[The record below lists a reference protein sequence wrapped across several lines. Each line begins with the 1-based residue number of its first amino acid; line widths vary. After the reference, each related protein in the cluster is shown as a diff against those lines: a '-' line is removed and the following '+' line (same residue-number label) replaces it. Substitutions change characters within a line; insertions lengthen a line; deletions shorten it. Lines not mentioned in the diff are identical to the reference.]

1 MNLEAPLGI
10 ILELPTGNIS
20 DFSANYCGRAY
31 GNSQGIS
38 WKKKNVP
45 EVPSKHV
52 LKTLFFNH
60 PGIHLNIK
68 KFFRKFSRSFLANS
82 FESTSRKFA
91 QHFLEIL
98 LFPDV
103 SLSTLPEVPPGHL
116 LEESSR
122 ILSKHLTRFFFKR
135 NFWEKNGRS
144 FHMKFWIFLQ
154 NLLWD
159 FFLII

>member
-1 MNLEAPLGI
+1 M
-10 ILELPTGNIS
+10 
-20 DFSANYCGRAY
+20 
-31 GNSQGIS
+31 
-38 WKKKNVP
+38 KKKNVP

-122 ILSKHLTRFFFKR
+122 ILS
-135 NFWEKNGRS
+135 
-144 FHMKFWIFLQ
+144 
-154 NLLWD
+154 
-159 FFLII
+159 